1 MTFRHGLKMLAA
13 DRKIHLADIADTEQL
28 LLFPLPLLQLP
39 QNFINMPF
47 HANFVPNLLFTDP
60 EMNR

>member
-1 MTFRHGLKMLAA
+1 MLAA